1 LHHSLVFLGNEYI
14 RLQSNKNKLKK
25 SCFYPKVYVR
35 FILILVRLALILL
48 VNILYT
54 AVFSRYNTAENLVLA
69 I

>member
-1 LHHSLVFLGNEYI
+1 M
-14 RLQSNKNKLKK
+14 QSNKIKLKK

-54 AVFSRYNTAENLVLA
+54 AVFLRYNTAENLVLA